1 MAKKKPLIDHEDGVK
16 DSNKREDDHRQDKRP
31 KPVGPATGALD
42 EALAEG
48 TMEPDPG
55 TPSRTPKE

>member
-1 MAKKKPLIDHEDGVK
+1 MDHDDGVK
-16 DSNKREDDHRQDKRP
+16 DSSKREDDHRQDKRP
-31 KPVGPATGALD
+31 RPMGPATGALD

-55 TPSRTPKE
+55 TPSQTPKE